1 MPPAE
6 TASSHP
12 PASTFFD
19 EMRDGEGQVRAAYR
33 NLESWL
39 NDTPKAEFRRR
50 REEAELL
57 FRRLGITFA
66 VYSEDA
72 GNPERLIPLIRSRV
86 SSRRWNGQG

>member
-50 REEAELL
+50 
-57 FRRLGITFA
+57 
-66 VYSEDA
+66 
-72 GNPERLIPLIRSRV
+72 
-86 SSRRWNGQG
+86 